1 MSEAERRKRGVF
13 LVFCMFVGMGVGFI
27 LIEQLGG
34 LGFVASMFIGM
45 GVGFLLDALITVE
58 KRRIAVKIPIKAGG
72 LTSMLI
78 GALFIMGGGLAIA
91 APELLERYAVQFV
104 GLGMIAVGV
113 YLMLFGYS
121 YVKAET

>member
-1 MSEAERRKRGVF
+1 MSEAERRRKGVF
-13 LVFCMFVGMGVGFI
+13 LVFCMFVGMGIGFI

-45 GVGFLLDALITVE
+45 GVGFLLDALIAVE

-72 LTSMLI
+72 LVSMLI
-78 GALFIMGGGLAIA
+78 GALFIAGGGLAIA
-91 APELLERYAVQFV
+91 APELLKRYAVQFV
-104 GLGMIAVGV
+104 GLGMIAAGV

-121 YVKAET
+121 YVKAKT